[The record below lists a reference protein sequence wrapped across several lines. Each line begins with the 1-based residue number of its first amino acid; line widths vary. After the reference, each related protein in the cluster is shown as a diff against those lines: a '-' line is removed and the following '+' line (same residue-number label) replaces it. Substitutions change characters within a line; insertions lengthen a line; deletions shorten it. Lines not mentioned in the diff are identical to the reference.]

1 MDYLAVLRRLLNQV
15 QSVAMATEGFP
26 PDELRFVL
34 EYKSI
39 PDFNAELERVTA
51 LLHSTNLQL
60 YPLDPLLES
69 FLVLRCLG
77 VERTLPSRE
86 LFSIGY
92 ALADAL
98 HLVSAEPDLGTGF
111 YTAPGEPGEEAA
123 TEAFEWLEATCIV
136 DKLPPQDRHWAL
148 KLTGVVDA
156 WAATRGEG
164 IIIAQPDTGIA
175 AHNQLGEEM
184 LDKTRACNIID
195 NNLNP
200 ADPLSPKMGNPG
212 HGTATASVLAG
223 RDTELMC
230 GAAPGARVAPI
241 RCIESV
247 KVFNAAPVAKAI
259 AHATRVGCHVI
270 SMSLGGVPSSALHAA
285 VREAVKA
292 NLIVIAAAGNC
303 ARIVVWPAR
312 YAEVIAVGGSNVDDG
327 TWIGSCRG
335 GAVDIS
341 APAELVWKA
350 QRNAA
355 AESMGV
361 VAPGQGTSYATAITA
376 GVAALWLSHHGRDNV
391 IAHAARQGVN
401 VQQLFKAALLATSR
415 QPQGWDSENYGRGVV
430 AADALLEL
438 ALSDILVV
446 NKEALAGPEQDVQT
460 LLNQEFG
467 VAAADSTLH
476 LVKYQPEIA
485 AIALAQARVSGHASD
500 LKAESK
506 WFSTRP
512 SGKLNNAIQQ
522 STDWR
527 LKQFT
532 EVQGL
537 TSLSRLPSTGPLSL
551 LDKRMSLALPTKI
564 LGLESAQGL
573 DPERVRDYLRGTGK
587 SEQLARF
594 ERLLEARQGISL
606 DLRRE
611 LVGAVEQELD
621 NYVKGVK
628 PQALNTVGL
637 EALVRMTGRPAL
649 RVRNNDVDSSHPEA
663 ESWSD
668 TLYMMRNDHTLQ
680 DRLARIGRIDVG
692 GIHVGTGFLVG
703 NGILLTNRHVLQAF
717 AAPVPQRNNPKG
729 WVMLSDDVTID
740 FADDPSSLTTATR
753 FRITEVIGA
762 GEKEI
767 PEHSLDLSCLDIALL
782 QVESFNG
789 QQYLP
794 TPMSL
799 VKDPSRADRKNQVFL
814 AGYPGRPGSLPRTVT
829 GEIDAQVASRLNQLF
844 SADYGTKYLSPG
856 LIMQGVG
863 TLNGDTGRC
872 VLTHDATTLG
882 GCSGSP
888 IINFNAPQSVVGLHF
903 GGSWLRENYAHGIGA
918 VAGGSTLFSHADL
931 HWV

>member
-1 MDYLAVLRRLLNQV
+1 MDYLAVLRKLLNQV
-15 QSVAMATEGFP
+15 QPVAVATEGFP

-34 EYKSI
+34 EYKTI
-39 PDFNAELERVTA
+39 PDINAELERVTA
-51 LLHSTNLQL
+51 SLHSTNLQL
-60 YPLDPLLES
+60 HPLDPLLES
-69 FLVLRCLG
+69 FMVLRCLG

-98 HLVSAEPDLGTGF
+98 DLVSAEPDLGTGF

-136 DKLPPQDRHWAL
+136 DKLPPRDRHWAL

-156 WAATRGEG
+156 WAMTRGEG
-164 IIIAQPDTGIA
+164 VIIAQPDTGIA
-175 AHNQLGEEM
+175 EHMQLGEEM
-184 LDKTRACNIID
+184 LDRARAYDIID
-195 NNLNP
+195 NDTSP

-230 GAAPGARVAPI
+230 GTAPGARIAPI
-241 RCIESV
+241 RSIENV

-270 SMSLGGVPSSALHAA
+270 SMSLGGVPSRALHAA

-312 YAEVIAVGGSNVDDG
+312 YEEVIAVGGSNVDDG

-335 GAVDIS
+335 DAVDIA

-355 AESMGV
+355 AESMDV

-376 GVAALWLSHHGRDNV
+376 GVAALWLSHHGRDKV
-391 IAHAARQGVN
+391 ISYAAQQGVN

-415 QPQGWDSENYGRGVV
+415 QPHGWDSENYGRGLV
-430 AADALLEL
+430 AADALLKL
-438 ALSDILVV
+438 TLGDISVV
-446 NKEALAGPEQDVQT
+446 NNEALAGPERDVQT

-467 VAAADSTLH
+467 VAVADSTLH
-476 LVKYQPEIA
+476 LAKYETEIA
-485 AIALAQARVSGHASD
+485 AIALAQARASGSASD

-512 SGKLNNAIQQ
+512 SVKLNECIQQ
-522 STDWR
+522 STDRR
-527 LKQFT
+527 LKKFA
-532 EVQGL
+532 EIQGL
-537 TSLSRLPSTGPLSL
+537 TSLARLPSTGPLSL
-551 LDKRMSLALPTKI
+551 LDKRMSLALPTKS
-564 LGLESAQGL
+564 LGLESAQGFN
-573 DPERVRDYLRGTGK
+573 PERTRDYLRGTGK
-587 SEQLARF
+587 LEQLERF
-594 ERLLEARQGISL
+594 DHLLEARQEISQ

-621 NYVKGVK
+621 NYVNGVK
-628 PQALNTVGL
+628 PGSLTTVGL

-649 RVRNNDVDSSHPEA
+649 RVRNNDVDSNHPEA
-663 ESWSD
+663 ASWSD
-668 TLYMMRNDHTLQ
+668 TLYMMRNNHTLQ

-703 NGILLTNRHVLQAF
+703 NGVLLTNRHVLQAF
-717 AAPVPQRNNPKG
+717 AAPVPQRNNPKE
-729 WVMLSDDVTID
+729 WIMLSDDVTID
-740 FADDPSSLTTATR
+740 FADEPSSQTTSTR

-762 GEKEI
+762 GAKEI
-767 PEHSLDLSCLDIALL
+767 PDNSLDLSCLDVALL
-782 QVESFNG
+782 QVEGYNG

-799 VKDPSRADRKNQVFL
+799 VRDPSKADAKNQVFL
-814 AGYPGRPGSLPRTVT
+814 AGYPGRPGSLPRTAT
-829 GEIDAQVASRLNQLF
+829 GEIDAQVATRLNELF

-863 TLNGDTGRC
+863 TLNRDSGRC

-888 IINFNAPQSVVGLHF
+888 LINFNAPESVVGLHF

-918 VAGGSTLFSHADL
+918 VGAGSNSISRAELR
-931 HWV
+931 WV